1 MAKRDILN
9 SLEYRRIKD
18 TYNGVLFADNSGDK
32 LNKSPIIYNGDGIIM
47 PFSFST
53 NAINLSGNQITCD
66 KILTHDGDDTTNIA
80 NITANKIYTKNC
92 TSVSDQN
99 ITEQN
104 TDTFVAK
111 SIIPNKIVKPEFK
124 SYYSET
130 VDIFNEIQSDF
141 EPLICNHEDGGSRHQ
156 IKFNILNP
164 EHYTVIIT
172 TVIAYIYE
180 NRGYIKLLINDAEV
194 QSKYVEIAVGGGD
207 QGGGY
212 VPITFIH
219 TCSPNTLPSGDNI
232 LKVVHT
238 GFITSYNITDILI
251 LHGPSI

>member
-1 MAKRDILN
+1 MAKRDVLN

-32 LNKSPIIYNGDGIIM
+32 LNKSPIIYNGDGVIM

-66 KILTHDGDDTTNIA
+66 KILTHDGVDTTNIT

-92 TSVSDQN
+92 SSVSDQN
-99 ITEQN
+99 ITKQN
-104 TDTFVAK
+104 EDTFIAK

-124 SYYSET
+124 SYYSEV
-130 VDIFNEIQSDF
+130 VDIFNETQSDF
-141 EPLICNHEDGGSRHQ
+141 EPLICNHKDSGSRNQ
-156 IKFNILNP
+156 INFNILNP
-164 EHYTVIIT
+164 EHYTVIIA
-172 TVIAYIYE
+172 TVIVHIYE
-180 NRGYIKLLINDAEV
+180 NRGDIKLLINGAVV
-194 QSKYVEIAVGGGD
+194 QSKYVEIAVSRGD

-212 VPITFIH
+212 VPITFIY
-219 TCSPNTLPSGDNI
+219 TCSPNTLPLGDNI
-232 LKVVHT
+232 LKVEHT

>member
-18 TYNGVLFADNSGDK
+18 TYHSVLFADNDGNK
-32 LNKSPIIYNGDGIIM
+32 LNNSPTIYNGDGVIM

-66 KILTHDGDDTTNIA
+66 KILTHDGDDTTTIT

-92 TSVSDQN
+92 ISDSDQN
-99 ITEQN
+99 ITNQN
-104 TDTFVAK
+104 TNTFVAK

-124 SYYSET
+124 RYYGET
-130 VDIFNEIQSDF
+130 VDIFNETQSDF
-141 EPLICNHEDGGSRHQ
+141 KPLICNHIDSGNRNQ
-156 IKFNILNP
+156 IDFNILHP
-164 EHYTVIIT
+164 EHYTVIIA
-172 TVIAYIYE
+172 TVIACITE
-180 NRGYIKLLINDAEV
+180 NRGDIKLLINNAKV
-194 QSKYVEIAVGGGD
+194 QSKYVEIAVSGGD

-219 TCSPNTLPSGDNI
+219 TCSPNTLPLGYNT
-232 LKVVHT
+232 LKVDHT

-251 LHGPSI
+251 LNGPSI

>member
-18 TYNGVLFADNSGDK
+18 TYNGVLFADNSGNK
-32 LNKSPIIYNGDGIIM
+32 LNNSPIIYNGDGVIM

-66 KILTHDGDDTTNIA
+66 KILTHDGEDTTNIT
-80 NITANKIYTKNC
+80 NVTANKIYTKNC
-92 TSVSDQN
+92 SSVSDQN
-99 ITEQN
+99 ITEQL
-104 TDTFVAK
+104 TGTFVAK
-111 SIIPNKIVKPEFK
+111 SIIPNKIVEPEFK

-130 VDIFNEIQSDF
+130 VDIFNETQSDF
-141 EPLICNHEDGGSRHQ
+141 EPLICNHKDSGSRNQ
-156 IKFNILNP
+156 INFNILNP
-164 EHYTVIIT
+164 EHYTVIIA
-172 TVIAYIYE
+172 TVIARIYE
-180 NRGYIKLLINDAEV
+180 NRGDIKLLINGAVV
-194 QSKYVEIAVGGGD
+194 QSKYVEIAVSGGD

-212 VPITFIH
+212 VPITFIY
-219 TCSPNTLPSGDNI
+219 TCSPNTLPLGDNI
-232 LKVVHT
+232 LKVEHT

>member
-32 LNKSPIIYNGDGIIM
+32 LNKSPIIYNGDGVIM

-66 KILTHDGDDTTNIA
+66 KILTHDGDDITNIT
-80 NITANKIYTKNC
+80 NVTANKIYTKNC
-92 TSVSDQN
+92 ISVSDQN

-141 EPLICNHEDGGSRHQ
+141 EPLICNHNKVKDTQKQ
-156 IKFNILNP
+156 IEFIISNP

-172 TVIAYIYE
+172 TVVVTIYE
-180 NRGYIKLLINDAEV
+180 DRGNISLILNGATI
-194 QSKYVEIAVGGGD
+194 QSKFFQMSVSSDYSGGGR
-207 QGGGY
+207 

-219 TCSPNTLPSGDNI
+219 TIPPNSLPTTNN
-232 LKVVHT
+232 LEVT
-238 GFITSYNITDILI
+238 GFNSYFSDILI

>member
-18 TYNGVLFADNSGDK
+18 TYNGVLFVDNSGDK

-53 NAINLSGNQITCD
+53 NAINLSGYQITCD
-66 KILTHDGDDTTNIA
+66 KILTHDGEDTTNIT

-92 TSVSDQN
+92 ISVSDQN

-111 SIIPNKIVKPEFK
+111 SIIPNKIVEPEFK
-124 SYYSET
+124 SYYSEV
-130 VDIFNEIQSDF
+130 VDIFNETQSDF
-141 EPLICNHEDGGSRHQ
+141 EPLRCNHNKADDIQNQ
-156 IKFNILNP
+156 IEFNITHP
-164 EHYTVIIT
+164 EHYTVIIV
-172 TVIAYIYE
+172 TVVVSIDE
-180 NRGYIKLLINDAEV
+180 NRGNISLILNDTTP
-194 QSKYVEIAVGGGD
+194 QSKFFQMSVSRDYGGG
-207 QGGGY
+207 GRI
-212 VPITFIH
+212 PITFIH
-219 TCSPNTLPSGDNI
+219 TIPPNSLPLTNI
-232 LKVVHT
+232 LKVI
-238 GFITSYNITDILI
+238 GFDSCFSDILI

>member
-32 LNKSPIIYNGDGIIM
+32 LNNSPIIYNGDGVIM

-53 NAINLSGNQITCD
+53 NAINLSGYQITCD
-66 KILTHDGDDTTNIA
+66 KILTHDGVDTTNIA
-80 NITANKIYTKNC
+80 NVTANKIYTKNC
-92 TSVSDQN
+92 ISVSDQN

-124 SYYSET
+124 SYYSEV
-130 VDIFNEIQSDF
+130 VDIFNETQSDF
-141 EPLICNHEDGGSRHQ
+141 EPLICNHNEADDDTQKQ
-156 IKFNILNP
+156 IKFNISHP
-164 EHYTVIIT
+164 EHYTVIIV
-172 TVIAYIYE
+172 TVVVSIYE
-180 NRGYIKLLINDAEV
+180 NRGNISLILNGETL
-194 QSKYVEIAVGGGD
+194 QSKFFQMSVSRDYGGG
-207 QGGGY
+207 GRI
-212 VPITFIH
+212 PITFIH
-219 TCSPNTLPSGDNI
+219 TIPPNSLSTTDTNI
-232 LKVVHT
+232 LKVT
-238 GFITSYNITDILI
+238 GFNSCFSDILI